1 MQVTQLFIYPIK
13 SLGGIE
19 LTQSEVTQRGLQ
31 YDRRYMLVDEHDQF
45 LTQRTLHKLALFK
58 LTMHNDGFVVQYKN
72 QQLLVPFT
80 MQGKTQQ
87 VTVWDDTLEAVV
99 ADEHYNQWFSKQ
111 LNMPIKLVY
120 MHQASV
126 RPVNIKYANNNEQLS
141 FADGYPV
148 LVISEASLN
157 NLNSK
162 LTKPIGMDRFR
173 PNVVVNGLSAHQE
186 DELGTFTLGTTLFK
200 VAKPCGRCVVTTIN
214 QQTLQTSKEPL
225 ATLAKYRLAGDSVNF
240 GANTIC
246 LAEGKIQ
253 VGDHLIVGH

>member
-31 YDRRYMLVDEHDQF
+31 YDRRYMLVDENGQF
-45 LTQRTLHKLALFK
+45 LTQRTLHQLALFS
-58 LTMHNDGFVVQYKN
+58 LAIVDDGFVVTFHEH
-72 QQLLVPFT
+72 QLKIPFS
-80 MQGKTQQ
+80 MLGATQQ
-87 VTVWDDTLEAVV
+87 VTVWDDVLEAVV
-99 ADEHYNQWFSKQ
+99 ADEQYNNWFSKH
-111 LNMPIKLVY
+111 LNMPVKLVY
-120 MHQASV
+120 MHQASI
-126 RPVNIKYANNNEQLS
+126 RPVNPKYANNNEQLS

-162 LTKPIGMDRFR
+162 LSKPITMDRFR
-173 PNVVVNGLSAHQE
+173 PNIVVDGLTTHQE

-214 QQTLQTSKEPL
+214 QKTLQTSKEPL
-225 ATLAKYRLAGDSVNF
+225 ATLAKYRLAGDTVNF

-246 LAEGKIQ
+246 ITEGKIQ
-253 VGDHLIVGH
+253 VGDAITLGN